1 MDILEKI
8 KRLQKE
14 RGWNNAQLAKQAQLP
29 PTTLQGLYKRN
40 NTPTIPTLHAL
51 CSAFG
56 ITIAQFFADSNVPPD
71 LTPDQIKLLELWNT
85 MRYEQKDALFTFL
98 QTLLP

>member
-1 MDILEKI
+1 MDILDKI

-14 RGWNNAQLAKQAQLP
+14 RGWNNSQLAKRAGMP

-40 NTPTIPTLHAL
+40 NLPTIPTLQAL

-56 ITIAQFFADSNVPPD
+56 ITIAQFFADGNVPLD
-71 LTPDQIKLLELWNT
+71 LTPEQAELFEQWNT
-85 MRYEQKDALFTFL
+85 MTDEQKETLFAFL
-98 QTLLP
+98 KTL

>member
-1 MDILEKI
+1 MEILEKV

-14 RGWNNAQLAKQAQLP
+14 RGWNNTQLAKHARLP

-40 NTPTIPTLHAL
+40 NSPTIPTLQSL

-56 ITIAQFFADSNVPPD
+56 ITIAQFFAESNVPPD
-71 LTPDQIKLLELWNT
+71 LTPEQAGLLEQWNT
-85 MRYEQKDALFTFL
+85 MASEQREALLAFL
-98 QTLLP
+98 KTL